1 MLANP
6 PLPEPTRTPDAAL
19 PADPTPGQPHAL
31 FRHGGGRFALPIAAV
46 QEVLGELEITPLPR
60 AGACWLGIGNLRG
73 EIVPAATLGPW
84 FPTGA
89 PLPAQPNTAARAGS
103 IFLILNT
110 PQGKLAL
117 AADGFEHVAAIPPGA
132 AEPVPADEAQPDFA
146 PARWQP
152 PSAGQAAVLCL
163 DAARLADHLRVQ
175 ATASTSSADQLTTS
189 SHQPTYV

>member
-1 MLANP
+1 MFATP
-6 PLPEPTRTPDAAL
+6 PSPEPPPAATPAAAASL
-19 PADPTPGQPHAL
+19 ADPATGQPHAL

-46 QEVLGELEITPLPR
+46 QEVIGELEITPLPR
-60 AGACWLGIGNLRG
+60 AGAGWLGIGNLRG

-84 FPTGA
+84 FPPIG
-89 PLPAQPNTAARAGS
+89 PLPSASLARSGT

-132 AEPVPADEAQPDFA
+132 AAPAPADDAHPDLV

-152 PSAGQAAVLCL
+152 PGEGQAAVRCL
-163 DAARLADHLRVQ
+163 DAARLAECLRVQ
-175 ATASTSSADQLTTS
+175 ATSTPSSESTDP
-189 SHQPTYV
+189 HQPAYV